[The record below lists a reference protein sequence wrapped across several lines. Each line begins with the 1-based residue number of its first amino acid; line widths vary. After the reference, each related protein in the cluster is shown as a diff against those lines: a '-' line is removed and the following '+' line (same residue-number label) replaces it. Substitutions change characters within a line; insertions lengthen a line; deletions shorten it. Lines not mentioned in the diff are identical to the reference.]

1 MHASPYSLQ
10 FLADKY
16 WTRFEQIAEDALQV
30 GLAKIAE
37 RFGLEDWNG
46 PVHPD
51 RTNSPQC
58 SNTVHEIF
66 RMPNTRTHRLI
77 RLSRSQNTQ
86 REGRNTTRI
95 ELNHD
100 NMNENKGCLSPNY
113 EPSNKHTIAC
123 TLTSTLQRRSSPSV
137 LGSTRHHN
145 GAHWEAGLGPR
156 YSSTTVTGLQDG
168 YAPRGDG
175 DLDLVHGAD
184 MEHTH

>member
-1 MHASPYSLQ
+1 MSKLLKMHYKSDLPKLPRDLDS
-10 FLADKY
+10 K
-16 WTRFEQIAEDALQV
+16 TGTALFIQT
-30 GLAKIAE
+30 
-37 RFGLEDWNG
+37 G
-46 PVHPD
+46 PAAH
-51 RTNSPQC
+51 NC

-66 RMPNTRTHRLI
+66 RMPNTRTHRLK

-86 REGRNTTRI
+86 REGQKKTRI

-168 YAPRGDG
+168 YAPRGNG

-184 MEHTH
+184 TEHTH